1 MTRSPFVLA
10 LLLVLVL
17 GGRHAS
23 RAADLASW
31 GASLV
36 NVEVTFKD
44 FDLFQPW
51 TRPTRAI
58 RKHGLVVGEKE
69 ILTTAQYLPNQTLV
83 RLQKNGRGRWHNATV
98 KWLDPHADLALLTTD
113 DASFWDGLKATTFAE
128 RVPPGPDFT
137 LLRWRDGNLEGRR
150 VEFSKFTVGEGVLSF
165 APRMILE
172 LNTDIAGLGWAEAI
186 TIDGQIVGLTSA
198 KGGNTCNVIPAGFIR
213 RVLEAQ
219 RGGRFTGLGYFDF
232 LWAPTQNQ
240 ATFGF
245 LGLQGPARGAV
256 VLEIPT
262 RPGAQQV
269 LQPRDILL
277 EVDGFAVDTDGDYE
291 DPNYGHLNAENLA
304 TRSKFAGET
313 MKMKILRGGKEMEVE
328 YRLPRAE
335 FTNELV
341 PREDFDRDPQY
352 LIAAGLVFQPLN
364 QPFLRGWGDEW
375 ARRAPFRLTY
385 YQNDEPSKERPALV
399 LLSNVLPDPA
409 NLGYQTARFL
419 VVDKIN
425 GRTVATLDDAAAALK
440 EPRDGA
446 HLFEFKPGESLQRVL
461 LDAATLEAAT
471 ARVLK
476 RYSIPSARAEAP
488 AGG

>member
-1 MTRSPFVLA
+1 MTRRPPALL

-17 GGRHAS
+17 GTRPAS

-36 NVEVTFKD
+36 TVEVTFKD
-44 FDLFQPW
+44 YDLFQPW
-51 TRPTRAI
+51 TRPTRSI

-69 ILTTAQYLPNQTLV
+69 ILTTAQHLPNQTLV

-98 KWLDPHADLALLTTD
+98 KWLDPHTDLAVLTTEE
-113 DASFWDGLKATTFAE
+113 ASFWDGLRPAALAD
-128 RVPPGPDFT
+128 RVPRASEFT

-172 LNTDIAGLGWAEAI
+172 VNTDISGLGWAEAV
-186 TIDGQIVGLTSA
+186 TIDGQIIGLTSA

-219 RGGRFTGLGYFDF
+219 RAGGFTGLGYFDF
-232 LWAPTQNQ
+232 VWQPTQNP
-240 ATFGF
+240 ATFDF
-245 LGLQGPARGAV
+245 LRLPGAPRGGV
-256 VLEIPT
+256 VIET
-262 RPGAQQV
+262 ASRPGAQRV
-269 LQPRDILL
+269 LQSRDVLL
-277 EVDGFAVDTDGDYE
+277 EIDGFAVDSEGDYD
-291 DPNYGHLNAENLA
+291 DPDYGHLNAENLA
-304 TRSKFAGET
+304 TRSRFAGEAV
-313 MKMKILRGGKEMEVE
+313 KLKILRDGQEQETE

-341 PREDFDRDPQY
+341 PREAFGRDPEF

-385 YQNDEPSKERPALV
+385 FQNDQPTAGRPALV
-399 LLSNVLPDPA
+399 LLSNVLPDTA

-425 GRTVATLDDAAAALK
+425 GRTIGTLDDVAAALK
-440 EPRDGA
+440 EPRDGV
-446 HLFEFKPGESLQRVL
+446 HRVEFKPGESLQRLL
-461 LDAATLEAAT
+461 LDAATLDAAT
-471 ARVLK
+471 ARVLQ
-476 RYSIPSARAEAP
+476 RFSIPAARSAPP
-488 AGG
+488 AG

>member
-1 MTRSPFVLA
+1 MTRSPFVLVA
-10 LLLVLVL
+10 LLVLAL
-17 GGRHAS
+17 GGSPS
-23 RAADLASW
+23 RAADLAAWS
-31 GASLV
+31 ASLV
-36 NVEVTFKD
+36 TVEVTFKD
-44 FDLFQPW
+44 YDLFQPW
-51 TRPTRAI
+51 TRPTRSI

-83 RLQKNGRGRWHNATV
+83 RLQKGGRGRWHNATV
-98 KWLDPHADLALLTTD
+98 KWLDPHTDLAVLTTE
-113 DASFWDGLKATTFAE
+113 DASFWDGLKPATLAD
-128 RVPPGPDFT
+128 RVPRTSEFT

-172 LNTDIAGLGWAEAI
+172 VNTDIAGLGWAEAV

-213 RVLEAQ
+213 RVIEAQ

-232 LWAPTQNQ
+232 LWAPTQNP

-245 LGLQGPARGAV
+245 LGLAGPPRGAV

-262 RPGAQQV
+262 RPGAQQI
-269 LQPRDILL
+269 LRPRDIML
-277 EVDGFAVDTDGDYE
+277 EVDGFAVDTEGDYE
-291 DPNYGHLNAENLA
+291 DPDYGHLNAENLA
-304 TRSKFAGET
+304 TRSKFAGDT
-313 MKMKILRGGKEMEVE
+313 VKMKILRDGKELEVA
-328 YRLPRAE
+328 YVLPRAE

-341 PREDFDRDPQY
+341 PREAFGRDPQY
-352 LIAAGLVFQPLN
+352 LVAAGLIFQPLN

-375 ARRAPFRLTY
+375 ARRAPFRLTFF
-385 YQNDEPSKERPALV
+385 QNDQPSKERPALV

-409 NLGYQTARFL
+409 NLGYQSVRFL

-425 GRTVATLDDAAAALK
+425 GRTIATLDDVAAALK
-440 EPRDGA
+440 EPRDGVQ
-446 HLFEFKPGESLQRVL
+446 LVEFKPGESLQRLL

-471 ARVLK
+471 QRVLQ
-476 RYSIPSARAEAP
+476 RFSIPAARSDPP